1 MTIDANSFDSADVV
15 SFDLPAEQ
23 AEHPWMKHA
32 GMFKDDPLFDEVLEE
47 IAIYRRELDA
57 DRPELNG
64 ASLLGFAV
72 GDNDAIVG
80 LS

>member
-1 MTIDANSFDSADVV
+1 MTIDANSLDVV
-15 SFDLPAEQ
+15 SCNLSVEQ
-23 AEHPWMKHA
+23 AEHPWIKHA

-57 DRPELNG
+57 DRPELNDEF
-64 ASLLGFAV
+64 SLGFAV

>member
-1 MTIDANSFDSADVV
+1 MTIDANPLDSADVV
-15 SFDLPAEQ
+15 SFDLPTEQ

-32 GMFKDDPLFDEVLEE
+32 GMFKDDPMFDEVLEE

-57 DRPELNG
+57 DRPELNDEF
-64 ASLLGFAV
+64 SLGFAV

>member
-15 SFDLPAEQ
+15 SFDLPTEQ

-57 DRPELNG
+57 DRLELSD
-64 ASLLGFAV
+64 ASSLDFAV
-72 GDNDAIVG
+72 GDDDAIVG
-80 LS
+80 LF

>member
-1 MTIDANSFDSADVV
+1 MTIDANSLDVV
-15 SFDLPAEQ
+15 SCDLPVEQ
-23 AEHPWMKHA
+23 AENPWMKDA
-32 GMFKDDPLFDEVLEE
+32 GIFEDDPTFDEVLEE

-57 DRPELNG
+57 DRPELNDEF
-64 ASLLGFAV
+64 SLGFAV